1 MSIKEVYLNSDHP
14 ELSNSP
20 RQFSELASESFP
32 VVHKSV
38 EQRLT
43 VIWDNMAEAFMEI
56 DTAWHITSANHQ
68 AKQLLNINTDD
79 LCSKVLWDVFPV
91 ETTTQ
96 FYQQCHQVIVAQIPV
111 EFEEFYPALNRWF
124 KVRLCPTFDGLL
136 AYFLNITERKEL
148 EITLRQKQDFLTA
161 LLDNVQAG
169 IVACDAKGKLQLFN
183 KTAQAFHGLSEKPLF
198 PEQWA
203 EYYDL
208 YLPDGKTLMN
218 AAEVPL
224 FRALQGQQVDNAEMI
239 IMPKEGVTRI
249 LTANGQAIVDLHGEN
264 QGAVVVMHDITERK
278 QAEEALRKTEQ
289 RYRSVVNN
297 VKEVIFQID
306 AVGLWTF
313 LNPAWTEI
321 TGFSVNESI
330 GTNFLTYVHP
340 DDRQHNLELFE
351 SLMQRQKEKD
361 DCHHEIRYLTKT
373 GEWRWIEVLAR
384 LNLEDDGTILG
395 ISGTLIDITERKQS
409 EEERVQLAREQAA
422 RTAAEMA
429 HQQSAFL
436 AEISAV
442 LASSLDY
449 EQTLQSVANLVV
461 PDFAD
466 WCCVDLLND
475 DHTISRVAV
484 AHADAEKVGLAW
496 EAMQSYP
503 RYLDDGYGISQVMK
517 TGQSQ
522 IIEKITDEQ
531 LVATIQNPQY
541 LELLRGLSLKSGII
555 APLKS
560 RNRVFGSIS
569 FIFTKSHRHYSKTD
583 LTLAE
588 DLARRSANA
597 IDNAGLYQEAQQARQ
612 AAEKAADLTARLQTV
627 TVALSESLTPLQ
639 VAEVIVEQSM
649 AVLAASSAMVVL
661 VSKDRKELEIVKAVG
676 FNADLIESW
685 RKFSLHSAT
694 PLAEA
699 IRTEE
704 PVWLE
709 TSAERIARYP
719 HLAKVYDQYD
729 FKSWISLPLV
739 TEGKSV
745 GGMSLNFREFKQLT
759 QDDREFILALCRQ
772 CAQAIARSQ
781 LYEAERQARAEAE
794 QANRIKDEFLAVLS
808 HELRS
813 PLNPILGWTKILRT
827 KRLDVAKTAQALET
841 IERNAK
847 LQAQLIEDLLD
858 VSRILQGKITLNV
871 APVNLAATIKAALET
886 VQLAAEVKNIH
897 IHTQLNLPS
906 GTVAGDSNRLQQ
918 VVWNLVSNAVKF
930 TPSGGRVEVLLEQVG
945 MYAQIQVKDTG
956 KGITPEFLPYVFEYF
971 RQEDGATTRKFGGL
985 GLGLAIVRN
994 LTELHGG
1001 TVHADSPGQNLGT
1014 TFTVRLPLNFV
1025 EQELSAD
1032 HSYLETV
1039 INLTGMQILVVDDD
1053 PDMRE
1058 LVEFILIQAGA
1069 QVTTAASALQALT
1082 LLNQSIP
1089 DLLLS
1094 DIGMPEMDGYSLIRH
1109 IRKYSPSEG
1118 GTIPAIALSA
1128 YAGEM
1133 NQQQALQ
1140 AGFQQHISKPME
1152 PDELIKAI
1160 AMLIAK

>member
-1 MSIKEVYLNSDHP
+1 M
-14 ELSNSP
+14 
-20 RQFSELASESFP
+20 ASAAFP
-32 VVHKSV
+32 IGDKSV
-38 EQRLT
+38 EERLT
-43 VIWDNMAEAFMEI
+43 VIWENMAEAFMEI
-56 DTAWHITSANHQ
+56 DTGWRVTSANHQ
-68 AKQLLNINTDD
+68 AKQLFNENTAD
-79 LCSKVLWDVFPV
+79 LSSKLLWDVFPV
-91 ETTTQ
+91 EKTTQ
-96 FYQQCHQVIVAQIPV
+96 LYQQCHQVIISKNPV
-111 EFEEFYPALNRWF
+111 EFEEFYPALNRWL
-124 KVRLCPTFDGLL
+124 KVRLCPTGNSLL
-136 AYFLNITERKEL
+136 AYFLDITERKEL
-148 EITLRQKQDFLTA
+148 EITLRQKQDFLTV

-169 IVACDAKGKLQLFN
+169 IVACDAEGRLQLFN
-183 KTAQAFHGLSEKPLF
+183 KTAQSLHGLSEQPLF
-198 PEQWA
+198 PEEWA
-203 EYYDL
+203 ENYDL
-208 YLPDGKTLMN
+208 YLPDGKTLMET
-218 AAEVPL
+218 ADIPL
-224 FRALQGQQVDNAEMI
+224 FRALQGQQVDNVEMVI
-239 IMPKEGVTRI
+239 KPKQGITRI
-249 LTANGQAIVDLHGEN
+249 LTANAQAIVNLHGQK

-297 VKEVIFQID
+297 IKEVIFQID

-313 LNPAWTEI
+313 LNPAWAEI
-321 TGFSVNESI
+321 TGFSVEESI
-330 GTNFLTYVHP
+330 GIHFLTYVHP
-340 DDRQHNLELFE
+340 DDRQHNLELFQ
-351 SLMQRQKEKD
+351 SFIQSQKDE
-361 DCHHEIRYLTKT
+361 CHHEIRYLTKS
-373 GEWRWIEVLAR
+373 GGFRWIEVLAR
-384 LNLEDDGTILG
+384 LSLEDDGTILG
-395 ISGTLIDITERKQS
+395 TSGTLSDITERKQA
-409 EEERVQLAREQAA
+409 EEKRVQLAREQVA
-422 RTAAEMA
+422 RAVVEVA

-449 EQTLQSVANLVV
+449 QQTLQSIANLVV
-461 PDFAD
+461 PYFAD

-484 AHADAEKVGLAW
+484 AHDDAEKVGLGW
-496 EAMQSYP
+496 EVMQLYP

-522 IIEKITDEQ
+522 IAVEITDEQ
-531 LVATIQNPQY
+531 LVATIQDPKY
-541 LELLRGLSLKSGII
+541 LQLLRELGLKSCII
-555 APLKS
+555 APLKA
-560 RNRVFGSIS
+560 RERVFGSIS
-569 FIFTKSHRHYSKTD
+569 FVFTKSDRHYSMTD

-588 DLARRSANA
+588 DLTRRAANA
-597 IDNAGLYQEAQQARQ
+597 IDNAGLYQQAQQARQ
-612 AAEKAADLTARLQTV
+612 AAEKAADRTARLQTV
-627 TVALSESLTPLQ
+627 TAALSESLTPLQ

-649 AVLAASSAMVVL
+649 AVLAATSAMIVL

-676 FNADLIESW
+676 FNADLLESW
-685 RKFSLHSAT
+685 RKFSINSAT

-699 IRTEE
+699 IRTEA

-709 TSAERIARYP
+709 SSAERIARYP
-719 HLAKVYDQYD
+719 HLAEVYDPYD
-729 FKSWISLPLV
+729 FKSWVSLPLV

-745 GGMSLNFREFKQLT
+745 GGMSLNFAEFKHLS

-827 KRLDVAKTAQALET
+827 KRLDAAKTAQALET
-841 IERNAK
+841 IERNTK

-858 VSRILQGKITLNV
+858 VSRILQGKMTLNV

-886 VQLAAEVKNIH
+886 VQLAADVKNIH
-897 IHTQLNLPS
+897 IHTQLNLAA
-906 GTVAGDSNRLQQ
+906 GTVSGDSNRLQQ

-930 TPSGGRVEVLLEQVG
+930 TPSGGRVEVQLKQVG
-945 MYAQIQVKDTG
+945 MYAQIQVKDNG

-1001 TVHADSPGQNLGT
+1001 TVHADSPGENLGT
-1014 TFTVRLPLNFV
+1014 TFTVRLPLKVV
-1025 EQELSAD
+1025 EQELSCD
-1032 HSYLETV
+1032 HSHLENV

-1089 DLLLS
+1089 DVLLS
-1094 DIGMPEMDGYSLIRH
+1094 DIGMPEMDGYSLMRQ
-1109 IRKYSPSEG
+1109 IRKYSPAEG

-1128 YAGEM
+1128 YAGEI

-1140 AGFQQHISKPME
+1140 AGFQQHISKPIE
-1152 PDELIKAI
+1152 PDELIRAI
-1160 AMLIAK
+1160 AMLIAKQVSHRK